1 MVSNRFLLMA
11 ATLVLMQL
19 SVSLAAPSPWERPV
33 VHAVGVVEHHRPVH
47 TVSVVAT
54 PVRSVGV
61 VASPVRYVGVGG
73 FGDDDGFDDDDD
85 DHRFV
90 GILGSHGKVW

>member
-1 MVSNRFLLMA
+1 MSSRFLLMA

-33 VHAVGVVEHHRPVH
+33 VHAVGVVSHPRPVH

-61 VASPVRYVGVGG
+61 VAHPVQYVGVG
-73 FGDDDGFDDDDD
+73 GFDDDDD
-85 DHRFV
+85 DDEHRFV
-90 GILGSHGKVW
+90 GILGSHRKVW